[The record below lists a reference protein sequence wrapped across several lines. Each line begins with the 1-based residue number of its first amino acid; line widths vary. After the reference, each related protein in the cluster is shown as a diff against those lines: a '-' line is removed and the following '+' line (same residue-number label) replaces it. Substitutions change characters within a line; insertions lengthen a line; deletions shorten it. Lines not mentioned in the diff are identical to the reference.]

1 MRQARLAITAIAAI
15 AMLTG
20 ACQARM
26 PLTRTEASA
35 AARNW
40 CLRDGHAWGDPVEIL
55 APGEA
60 DAQGRRWWTV
70 RFKAAD
76 GEHRLSVDAVSG
88 WVKRAP

>member
-1 MRQARLAITAIAAI
+1 MRQARLAVVLAA
-15 AMLTG
+15 AVLAG

-40 CLRDGHAWGDPVEIL
+40 CLRDGHAWGDPVEVA
-55 APGEA
+55 APGGA
-60 DAQGRRWWTV
+60 DAQGRSWWTV
-70 RFKAAD
+70 RFKTAD
-76 GEHRLSVDAVSG
+76 GERRLLVDAMSG